1 MLGVIQDITSP
12 MSNSNMVLLSTS
24 KKKYRIKPVLKNSI
38 KRFVMLK
45 MGHFCSVPGGQ
56 EAGRTWWELLP
67 LPAPKA
73 LVWFIKFLRN
83 SPPSPCA
90 PTQTAPTVPRHPW
103 ESSSSSSL
111 AGALGKQ
118 GLVSPLSPS
127 CTPSTPPAPCHSQPI
142 RPNACSHI
150 LQSGRGAWV
159 GVKPKWISVIAL
171 PTFHGSGSAQG
182 ERQNLCTS
190 ASRSLR
196 RSSSL

>member
-1 MLGVIQDITSP
+1 MLGATQDITSP
-12 MSNSNMVLLSTS
+12 MSNSNVVLLSTS

-45 MGHFCSVPGGQ
+45 MGHFCSIPGGQ

-73 LVWFIKFLRN
+73 LVWFIKFSRN
-83 SPPSPCA
+83 SPPLTLCSN
-90 PTQTAPTVPRHPW
+90 QTAPTVPRHPW
-103 ESSSSSSL
+103 ESSSSSSSL
-111 AGALGKQ
+111 AGALGQQ
-118 GLVSPLSPS
+118 GLVPPSPS
-127 CTPSTPPAPCHSQPI
+127 CTPQSHQPKG
-142 RPNACSHI
+142 PNACSHI
-150 LQSGRGAWV
+150 LQSGRGARA
-159 GVKPKWISVIAL
+159 GVKPEWISVIAL

-190 ASRSLR
+190 ASRSRR

>member
-1 MLGVIQDITSP
+1 MLGATQDITSP
-12 MSNSNMVLLSTS
+12 MSNSNVVLLSTS

-45 MGHFCSVPGGQ
+45 MGHFCSIPGGQ

-83 SPPSPCA
+83 SLPLTLCSDPNSPHCPQA
-90 PTQTAPTVPRHPW
+90 PLGILLLLPCRGSGT
-103 ESSSSSSL
+103 
-111 AGALGKQ
+111 AGAGSP
-118 GLVSPLSPS
+118 VSLLHPS
-127 CTPSTPPAPCHSQPI
+127 VPPAPWHSQPKG
-142 RPNACSHI
+142 PNACSHI
-150 LQSGRGAWV
+150 LQSGRGARV
-159 GVKPKWISVIAL
+159 GVKPEWISVIAL

-190 ASRSLR
+190 ASRSRR